1 MIILDLEWNRG
12 YDKKPIEEIL
22 HIGAVK
28 IDHLGG
34 PIVDTF
40 NSYIKPVIHAKMDI
54 GARKLPQLDDY
65 RELGTTFPRAMKAFR
80 AWCGD
85 EKEFGSWGGDD
96 RRAIDQ
102 NCKYYRLPTFEMPV
116 FHDLQRAYC
125 HAVGADGQ
133 QIALWRAVDYHGIPD
148 IFCYHDALHDAM
160 YTALVCQCLLPEDL
174 AWKPVKIKRGRRNIT
189 FSSIPYPKQPRR
201 RIGPFADPV
210 SGASDRTARKPC
222 CPICGEAVGI
232 SRWSYDP
239 KCKPGQQVYYA
250 PFRCTEH
257 GYFLTRLTMAE
268 MEDGTWWGR
277 VTVPPLSEETV
288 RQYTHIQQ
296 GETLICRAAPNGKR
310 RRRPRK
316 KRSKKNDE

>member
-1 MIILDLEWNRG
+1 
-12 YDKKPIEEIL
+12 
-22 HIGAVK
+22 
-28 IDHLGG
+28 
-34 PIVDTF
+34 
-40 NSYIKPVIHAKMDI
+40 
-54 GARKLPQLDDY
+54 
-65 RELGTTFPRAMKAFR
+65 
-80 AWCGD
+80 
-85 EKEFGSWGGDD
+85 
-96 RRAIDQ
+96 
-102 NCKYYRLPTFEMPV
+102 
-116 FHDLQRAYC
+116 
-125 HAVGADGQ
+125 
-133 QIALWRAVDYHGIPD
+133 
-148 IFCYHDALHDAM
+148 M

-174 AWKPVKIKRGRRNIT
+174 AWKPVKVKRGRRNIT
-189 FSSIPYPKQPRR
+189 FSSLPYPKQPRR

-250 PFRCTEH
+250 PFRCAEH

-277 VTVPPLSEETV
+277 VTIPPLSEETV